1 MDEQKK
7 NTLLRRIAVAECVVV
22 VVLLGILCARSC
34 TTQQYAELRIAE
46 LSRRLELSEQR
57 VQSAN
62 RTVAEVSTGLADV
75 STKLAAGTGRLDEI
89 ISRLRST
96 AIEVKRLEDSCND
109 YLQRQCSDDND
120 TDNSFSA
127 EELK

>member
-1 MDEQKK
+1 MNEQKK
-7 NTLLRRIAVAECVVV
+7 KTLFRGATCIVVIMF
-22 VVLLGILCARSC
+22 VLLGILCARGY
-34 TTQQYAELRIAE
+34 TLWQHAELRATR

-109 YLQRQCSDDND
+109 YLQRQRSDDND

>member
-1 MDEQKK
+1 MEEQKK
-7 NTLLRRIAVAECVVV
+7 KMLYSCAIGAVVFIL
-22 VVLLGILCARSC
+22 VLLGGLCARSC

-46 LSRRLELSEQR
+46 LSRRLELSERR

-75 STKLAAGTGRLDEI
+75 SAGLAAGTGRLDEI
-89 ISRLRST
+89 INRLRII
-96 AIEVKRLEDSCND
+96 AGEVKRLEDSCND
-109 YLQRQCSDDND
+109 YLQRQYSGDDGNN
-120 TDNSFSA
+120 NSIST